1 MKEVI
6 DFSLDTENGEKNY
19 ALAQWY
25 EKQGHTA
32 PAHTYYLRAAERT
45 DDEILTYKAL
55 LRASFCYKSQGSRD
69 GTEKILL
76 ENALNFIPE
85 RPEAYYFLS
94 LLYERKA
101 EWQNCYIYANL
112 GLQCYSP
119 DIEDINLPEYPGMYS
134 LIFQKAVAGWW
145 WGKGPESRKLLWNLV
160 DEYWDVMD
168 QRFKNSVE
176 NNISRIGSGP
186 KSQDAVFYSKP
197 NYNNLRHK
205 FNGSESIS
213 VNHAQAFQDIFV
225 LTMLNGKR
233 NGTFLE
239 IGASKPFERN
249 NTALLENTFGWSGV
263 AVELDKE
270 FATSYELLRPN
281 IKVLCQNALQIDY
294 SKLLEE
300 NYNKNVIDYLQLDI
314 EPARNTYECMLKIP
328 FDKYKFAVITYEHDD
343 YIDITRSCKKK
354 SREFLEERGY
364 VLVVN
369 DVSVDGISTFEDWWV
384 HPDLVDQNTINIMR
398 SDFNKITDIGEYFYS
413 KKYYGEFDTDK
424 YIRENY
430 FPDMNY
436 IGVFV
441 DVGAGPPT
449 FISNSKHFRDSGW
462 RTICV
467 EPNPKFAKQ
476 HKDAGSEVYEYACSN
491 KEGKSNFII
500 NYNNDNWYS
509 KENDGVSF
517 SSLGIRYKGV
527 PAHNTQETIEVE
539 TIKLNTLLEK
549 IDINRVDVLSIDTE
563 GWELDVLDGFDHI
576 KYNPKVV
583 VLENFENISK
593 YEQYMNSIGY
603 KKDFSLG
610 HNEIYSKEKST
621 STISAL
627 YTPTLTKAKGT
638 SWIVDNFYENP
649 DEVRKF
655 AMNIEYF
662 EGGIGRGFIGRR
674 SKEQYLFPGLKERFE
689 EIMGKKITG
698 WEGYD
703 MNGRFQ
709 VAWAGEPLVWHCDS
723 QQWGGMLYLT
733 PEAPYQ
739 CGTTLY
745 AHKKTRARTYYDQ
758 GWDAAWVDVPGD
770 CHLDGTPFEP
780 VDVLGN
786 VYNRL
791 VIFDASCI
799 HSASEYFGTVME
811 NARMWQM
818 FFFDT

>member
-19 ALAQWY
+19 VLAQWY

-45 DDEILTYKAL
+45 DDEILAYKAL

-94 LLYERKA
+94 LLYERKSD
-101 EWQNCYIYANL
+101 WQNCYIYANL
-112 GLQCYSP
+112 GLQLHSSNT
-119 DIEDINLPEYPGMYS
+119 EDISLPEYPGIYA

-145 WGKGPESRKLLWNLV
+145 WGKGPESRNLLWKLV
-160 DEYWDVMD
+160 DEYWNVMNE
-168 QRFKNSVE
+168 RFKFSVE

-186 KSQDAVFYSKP
+186 KSQDAVFYSKA
-197 NYNNLRHK
+197 NYNNLRYK
-205 FNGSESIS
+205 FNGSENIS

-225 LTMLNGKR
+225 LTMLNGKK

-249 NTALLENTFGWSGV
+249 NTAILENSFGWTGV
-263 AVELDKE
+263 AIELDKE
-270 FATSYELLRPN
+270 FASSYELLRPN
-281 IKVLCQNALQIDY
+281 IKVLCKNALQIDY

-343 YIDITRSCKKK
+343 YIDITRSCKRK

-384 HPDLVDQNTINIMR
+384 HPDLVDQNIINIMR
-398 SDFNKITDIGEYFYS
+398 SDFNKITNIGEYFYS
-413 KKYYGEFDTDK
+413 KTYYGEFDTDR
-424 YIRENY
+424 YIREHY

-436 IGVFV
+436 TGVFV

-467 EPNPKFAKQ
+467 EPNPKFVKQ

-491 KEGKSNFII
+491 KEGKSSFII

-517 SSLGIRYKGV
+517 SSLGIRYKGI
-527 PAHNTQETIEVE
+527 PSHNTQETIEVE

-549 IDINRVDVLSIDTE
+549 VNIDRVDVLSIDTE
-563 GWELDVLDGFDHI
+563 GWELDVLDGFDHV

-583 VLENFENISK
+583 VLENFENTSK

-610 HNEIYSKEKST
+610 HNEIYSKEKSAP
-621 STISAL
+621 TISIV
-627 YTPTLTKAKGT
+627 YTPTFTKTKGT
-638 SWIVDNFYENP
+638 SWIVDNFYEKP

-745 AHKKTRARTYYDQ
+745 AHKKTRARTYYDK

-770 CHLDGTPFEP
+770 CHLDGTPWEP